1 MKLNLSIAPELAE
14 TWRPVIDHHFN
25 LTLSPL
31 VASVLNPKMTF
42 CAVDERGARQYRCEL
57 IAKLSNGR
65 PLALSSQ
72 HPDGKTAI
80 GSVFL
85 RARRDVTRRRRAMG
99 GSVEISRRAAPAP
112 LP

>member
-1 MKLNLSIAPELAE
+1 MKLKLSIPKELADS
-14 TWRPVIDHHFN
+14 WRPVIEHHFN

-31 VASVLNPKMTF
+31 VASVLNPKVIF
-42 CAVDERGARQYRCEL
+42 LAVNEQGNRQYRCEL
-57 IAKLSNGR
+57 TAKLSNGT
-65 PLALSSQ
+65 LIELTSQ

-85 RARRDVTRRRRAMG
+85 RARRDVTRRRRTLGAP
-99 GSVEISRRAAPAP
+99 VQLNRRDAPAP